1 MVSCAV
7 AIAGK
12 IRAICELFAMSKV
25 GTWIRC
31 TVVNIGAFE
40 TSSLPSWIAIAF
52 VGALRIG
59 TCCLLVASKGVFT
72 LVDIFAAD
80 LRCKLKVKNK
90 KQKFESMMR

>member
-7 AIAGK
+7 AKAGK
-12 IRAICELFAMSKV
+12 IRAICKLFAISTY
-25 GTWIRC
+25 TWIRC
-31 TVVNIGAFE
+31 TVVDIGAFE
-40 TSSLPSWIAIAF
+40 ASSLPSWIAIAF

-59 TCCLLVASKGVFT
+59 TCCLLVASKGVST

-80 LRCKLKVKNK
+80 LRCKLKGNNK

>member
-7 AIAGK
+7 AKAGK
-12 IRAICELFAMSKV
+12 IRAICKLFASSIV

-31 TVVNIGAFE
+31 TVVDIGTFE
-40 TSSLPSWIAIAF
+40 ASSLPSWIAMAF

-59 TCCLLVASKGVFT
+59 TCCLLVASKRVFT

-80 LRCKLKVKNK
+80 LR
-90 KQKFESMMR
+90 